1 MITKT
6 MNTMLR
12 VGQLSALCL
21 AAAVSLPALANE
33 QDVWSTTVPASSC
46 EPSNEASANKV
57 VLSNGAWVFSG
68 NNIGLVTFYCP
79 LAINAFTVANFSN
92 DNDISSF
99 RIYYRD
105 TDGGIFGAPN
115 GVPTN
120 QARVTARLTYRKSD
134 GMYSAGSLWS
144 SQGTPFNV
152 RSNTTVVKPNVHDV
166 QANALY
172 SFIVTMLRTTP
183 TQNPAFSGIDFP
195 FPVGQ

>member
-21 AAAVSLPALANE
+21 AAAVSLPALAND

-46 EPSNEASANKV
+46 EPSTESSANKV
-57 VLSNGAWVFSG
+57 KLVNGAWVFSG
-68 NNIGLVTFYCP
+68 NNLGLVTFYCP

-105 TDGGIFGAPN
+105 TDGGTLGAPN

-120 QARVTARLTYRKSD
+120 QSQVTARLTYRKSD

-144 SQGTPFNV
+144 SHWTPVNA
-152 RSNTTVVKPNVHDV
+152 RSNTTAVKNNVHDV

-172 SFIVTMLRTTP
+172 SFVVTMLRTNL
-183 TQNPAFSGIDFP
+183 TQSPAFSGIDFP
-195 FPVGQ
+195 FPAGL